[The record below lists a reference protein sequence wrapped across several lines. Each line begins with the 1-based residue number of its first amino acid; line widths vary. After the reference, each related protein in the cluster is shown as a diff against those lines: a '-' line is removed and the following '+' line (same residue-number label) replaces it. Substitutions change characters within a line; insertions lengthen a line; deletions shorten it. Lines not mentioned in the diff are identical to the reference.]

1 MAEKRD
7 YYEVLELSKGASD
20 DDIKKAYRKLAKKY
34 HPDLNKAPDA
44 ADKFK
49 EVQEAYE
56 VLSDPQKKAAY
67 DAYGFAGVDPQQG
80 FGQGF
85 DGFSD
90 FGGFSGFG
98 DINVEDLFGSMFG
111 GRTRSSRGNASGPRK
126 GQDRLMSMT
135 IDFMEAIK
143 GTSKT
148 IKLDVEEQCPECLGS
163 GARSKDDIKVCPTC
177 QGSGRV
183 MRMQNMMG
191 MRIQSESV
199 CPDCNGTGKKI
210 EHVCHKCK
218 GQGYLNKKVEVE
230 VNVPAGIQSGQ
241 QLRIPDKGYRGA
253 NGGPN
258 GDLYIEFN
266 VRDHKYFVRDG
277 KNILITVPVSA
288 LDATLGCKVDVPT
301 VYGDVELTIPAG
313 TQPNQKFRLKGKGV
327 KDPYGGVQGDQ
338 YVEIEIIIPSNI
350 TREEKEYYAKLKDLE
365 KRQKKSVFE
374 KFKDAFK

>member
-7 YYEVLELSKGASD
+7 YYEVLELTKNASE

-80 FGQGF
+80 FNGGGF

-90 FGGFSGFG
+90 FSSFGGFGGF
-98 DINVEDLFGSMFG
+98 DDLFGSMFG
-111 GRTRSSRGNASGPRK
+111 GGRSTRTSNGPRK
-126 GQDRLMSMT
+126 GEDRFMSMT

-143 GTSKT
+143 GTSKV
-148 IKLDVEEQCPECLGS
+148 IKLDVEEQCPECSGT

-177 QGSGRV
+177 NGSGRIL
-183 MRMQNMMG
+183 RTSNMMG
-191 MRIQSESV
+191 MRMQSQSV

-218 GQGYLNKKVEVE
+218 GSGYLTKKIEVE

-241 QLRIPDKGYRGA
+241 QLRIPDKGYRGS

-277 KNILITVPVSA
+277 KNILISVPVSA

-313 TQPNQKFRLKGKGV
+313 TQPNQKFRLRGKGV

-338 YVEIEIIIPSNI
+338 YVEVEVIIPSNI
-350 TREEKEYYAKLKDLE
+350 TREEKEHYTKLRDLE

-374 KFKDAFK
+374 RFKDAFK